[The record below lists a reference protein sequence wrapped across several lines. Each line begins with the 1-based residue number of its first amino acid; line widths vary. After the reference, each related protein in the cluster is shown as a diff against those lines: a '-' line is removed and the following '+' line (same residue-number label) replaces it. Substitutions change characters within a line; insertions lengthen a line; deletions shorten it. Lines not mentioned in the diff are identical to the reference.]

1 MSLEMR
7 KLPVERL
14 ALGMF
19 VSKLDRSWIETPFP
33 LQGFYIRSHEEILAL
48 RKYCREVYIDVRR
61 SDRGV
66 MDPLAANEAAA
77 KRSKLPL
84 YPTLVAMPEEVRSGE
99 IVFDDLQRTVAE
111 LFTEMRHGRIDH
123 LQAASGVAS
132 QMVDSVI
139 RNPDAMVW
147 LARMRD
153 RDGYSYAHA
162 IRSSLWAIV
171 FGRHLGLSK
180 IALDSL
186 ALSVLLMDVGKIR
199 LPASLLQKPRLEAAE
214 RSLIE
219 AHVQHSLDI
228 LGSLGF
234 MNADMLKVVAQH
246 HERFDGSGY
255 PHALAGPAICPMA
268 KIAGI
273 VDTYDAMTSPR
284 QHSLALTSVEV
295 VSRLYE
301 LRNKAFQAR
310 LVDEF
315 IQAIGVY
322 PTGTLVRL
330 SSGEVGII
338 TEQNPLRRLRP
349 NLLLLLD
356 AEKNRLSKP
365 RLLRLDQ
372 CTHDIAGEP
381 LKIASSLLPG
391 SYGLYAEQWQ
401 LDMAAA

>member
-7 KLPVERL
+7 KLPVEHL

-19 VSKLDRSWIETPFP
+19 VSRLDRSWIETPFP

-48 RKYCREVYIDVRR
+48 RKYCREVYIDVQR
-61 SDRGV
+61 SDRNV
-66 MDPLAANEAAA
+66 IEPLAGHGTAL
-77 KRSKLPL
+77 KRSKLPI

-99 IVFDDLQRTVAE
+99 IVFDDLRRRVVE

-123 LQAASGVAS
+123 LQGASEVAS
-132 QMVDSVI
+132 RMVDSVI

-180 IALDSL
+180 TALDSL
-186 ALSVLLMDVGKIR
+186 ALSVLLMDVGKVR
-199 LPASLLQKPRLEAAE
+199 LSASLLQKPRLEAGE
-214 RSLIE
+214 RALIE

-228 LGSLGF
+228 LGSLSF

-255 PHALAGPAICPMA
+255 PGGLAGAAICPMA

-330 SSGEVGII
+330 SSGEVGIV
-338 TEQNPLRRLRP
+338 TEQNPARRLRP

-356 AEKNRLSKP
+356 AEKNRFPKP
-365 RLLRLDQ
+365 QLLRLDQ
-372 CTHDIAGEP
+372 VTHDACGDP

-401 LDMAAA
+401 IEMVAA

>member
-1 MSLEMR
+1 MSIEMR
-7 KLPVERL
+7 KLPVEHL
-14 ALGMF
+14 AMGMF
-19 VSKLDRSWIETPFP
+19 VSKLDRPWIETPFP
-33 LQGFYIRSHEEILAL
+33 LQGFYLRSHDEILAL
-48 RKYCREVYIDVRR
+48 RKYCRHVYIDVRR
-61 SDRGV
+61 SDKQV
-66 MDPLAANEAAA
+66 IDKLTEPSPSAL
-77 KRSKLPL
+77 RSRLPV
-84 YPTLVAMPEEVRSGE
+84 YPTLVSMPEEVRAAE
-99 IVFDDLQRTVAE
+99 EVFNELQRTVVEIFAQMKRGS
-111 LFTEMRHGRIDH
+111 LMRFD
-123 LQAASGVAS
+123 QAADVAS
-132 QMVDSVI
+132 GMVDSVI

-162 IRSSLWAIV
+162 IRSTLWAIV

-180 IALDSL
+180 TALDAMAL
-186 ALSVLLMDVGKIR
+186 AILLMDVGKVR
-199 LPASLLQKPRLEAAE
+199 LPAMLIQQARLNAE
-214 RSLIE
+214 ERTLIE

-228 LGSLGF
+228 LTPLSF
-234 MNADMLKVVAQH
+234 MSQEMLMVVAQH

-255 PHALAGPAICPMA
+255 PQGLSGQAICPMA

-284 QHSLALTSVEV
+284 QHSLALTSVEA
-295 VSRLYE
+295 VSRLFE

-330 SSGEVGII
+330 SSGEVGIV

-356 AEKNRLSKP
+356 ADKRALPQP
-365 RLLRLDQ
+365 RRIRLDE
-372 CTHDIAGEP
+372 CTHDEQGQP

-391 SYGLYAEQWQ
+391 SYELYAEQWQ
-401 LDMAAA
+401 LDNCAA